1 MTTPIE
7 TAERARRERS
17 STVKRLR
24 VLATSDPDRGDEF
37 ADALVQLTGARLSV
51 LDFPDAAT
59 DAPESVLLAARILAR
74 NGAAGPYT
82 SPAHATRFFTASALL
97 AAVQAGLGQADAAAR
112 TLAGVDGWLQQLGR
126 LQLREHLDATA
137 VIWSLVARA
146 RSLLAP
152 DVPRANACADAAAH
166 RLYAAGL
173 DASPDYVAVSV
184 QLLLADCRWAAG
196 LPDQALAHH
205 RLALSAYA
213 HAVGDAGGRLRPG
226 VAQVAIAPV
235 VALHEPYAQ
244 RLEHGG
250 EPDLALAVRRDGV
263 TRLGDLGAS
272 PFLLAGARA
281 GLAQALSR
289 QARAGEADAMRLEA
303 SALDPGSAAAPEPLT
318 TAPGERCRWTQLS
331 LTEALAPDGLP
342 EAAALHLQ
350 QAVEAAVS
358 DGVAARQAAQR
369 AEAELRAAAQ
379 AAAAT
384 RAAEREQAERLA
396 AAESDAARAAA
407 GEQHRR
413 EAEAA
418 DARREAEEAAA
429 RAAADDRRRR
439 LAEEHQHRLAVDPAA
454 AEAAAAELATARD
467 RVRHAG
473 DDLRE
478 LREARERLV
487 GLLRPLAVVDPGAHR
502 AELASGLEALVGLR
516 WRLGDPDGSRE
527 AAREARTL
535 PPEPGH

>member
-7 TAERARRERS
+7 TAEQARRERF

-24 VLATSDPDRGDEF
+24 VLATSDPGRGDEF
-37 ADALVQLTGARLSV
+37 ANALVRLTGARLLV
-51 LDFPDAAT
+51 LDLPDAAS

-82 SPAHATRFFTASALL
+82 SPADATRFFTASAQL
-97 AAVQAGLGQADAAAR
+97 AAVQAGLGQEDAAAR
-112 TLAGVDGWLQQLGR
+112 TLAGVDGWLLQLGR

-146 RSLLAP
+146 RSLLAT

-173 DASPDYVAVSV
+173 DASPDYLPVAV

-205 RLALSAYA
+205 RLALSAYRS
-213 HAVGDAGGRLRPG
+213 AVGGAGGRLRPG
-226 VAQVAIAPV
+226 VAHVAIAPV
-235 VALHEPYAQ
+235 VTLHEPYAQ
-244 RLEHGG
+244 RLEHAGD
-250 EPDLALAVRRDGV
+250 PDLAVAVRRDEL
-263 TRLGDLGAS
+263 TRLEELGAS
-272 PFLLAGARA
+272 SVLLASAGAS
-281 GLAQALSR
+281 LARLLAR
-289 QARAGEADAMRLEA
+289 QGRGDEAETMRVEA
-303 SALDPGSAAAPEPLT
+303 SALAPGMQGA
-318 TAPGERCRWTQLS
+318 TAPGERCSWTRLS
-331 LTEALAPDGLP
+331 PTEALAPDGLP
-342 EAAALHLQ
+342 EAAALRLQ
-350 QAVEAAVS
+350 QAVQAAVF
-358 DGVAARQAAQR
+358 DGVAARLAAQR
-369 AEAELRAAAQ
+369 GEAELRAAAE
-379 AAAAT
+379 AAAAD
-384 RAAEREQAERLA
+384 RAAEREQAERQS
-396 AAESDAARAAA
+396 AAESEAARAAA

-418 DARREAEEAAA
+418 DARRGAEEAAA

-439 LAEEHQHRLAVDPAA
+439 LAEEHQQGLAIDPAA

-467 RVRHAG
+467 RVRQAG
-473 DDLRE
+473 DDLKE
-478 LREARERLV
+478 LRDAQERLIWI
-487 GLLRPLAVVDPGAHR
+487 LRPLAAVDPGAHR

-516 WRLGDPDGSRE
+516 WRLGDSDGSRE

-535 PPEPGH
+535 PADSGH